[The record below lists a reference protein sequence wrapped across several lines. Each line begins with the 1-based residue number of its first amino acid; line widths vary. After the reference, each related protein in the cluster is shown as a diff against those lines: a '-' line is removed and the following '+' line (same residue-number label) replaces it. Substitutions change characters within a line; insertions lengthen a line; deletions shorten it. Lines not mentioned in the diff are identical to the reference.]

1 MDMTQD
7 HIRQIEAVKSRMKCP
22 RDFECE
28 KSGFQKLGRRR
39 IIGRGD
45 LVECLEKRAAPCA
58 FAMPFGDSYFCRC
71 PLRLYVAKT
80 FGK

>member
-7 HIRQIEAVKSRMKCP
+7 HIRQIEAVKSRTKCP

-28 KSGFQKLGRRR
+28 KSGFEKLGRAR
-39 IIGRGD
+39 IIGQGD
-45 LVECLEKRAAPCA
+45 LVECLKERATACE